1 MGQPKVNVS
10 ISNNNLGGL
19 ATSEDGTSALI
30 VSGVA
35 VGGQFALGD
44 VIGPFESVA
53 DAEDKGID
61 AAYDTTNTCLAHKH
75 ISDFYEGAP
84 AGTKLYV
91 MVVAKTVRMTTMC
104 DKTLTYAKKILST
117 LNGKVKLIGITMVPD
132 GAYTPTY
139 SGQLEADLA
148 TAITKMQELIVE
160 ERGLYR
166 YCRALLEGRN
176 WQGNASSTTDLRD
189 AAGPNANGLG
199 VVIAQDRDFVTA
211 NAHAAKYA
219 CVGYA
224 LGVLAG
230 LPVQRSIARVKN
242 GASAI
247 ANAGFSNDA
256 AYSTLT
262 DANLDSLH
270 DKGLIFL
277 KQHVQKTG
285 YYFNKDNAACPLTD
299 DFNTLSRG
307 RVMDK
312 VARITR
318 DVYTNDI
325 EDEVDVDPDLGT
337 LPVATCK
344 GFQGEVEKAIDE
356 QMTSKGEISGVTAYC
371 NPAQDVLSTSE
382 IAIEVDVVPK
392 GVASSIDVKLAY
404 KVATA

>member
-1 MGQPKVNVS
+1 MGQPKVNVT
-10 ISNNNLGGL
+10 ISNNNLGSL
-19 ATSEDGTSALI
+19 ANSEDGTSALI

-44 VIGPFESVA
+44 ILGPFESVA
-53 DAEDKGID
+53 DAESKGID

-75 ISDFYEGAP
+75 ISDFYIGAP

-91 MVVAKTVRMTTMC
+91 MVVAKTMRMTTMC
-104 DKTLTYAKKILST
+104 DKTLTHAKKILST

-139 SGQLEADLA
+139 SGQLEADLE
-148 TAITKMQELIVE
+148 TAIDKMQELIVE
-160 ERGLYR
+160 EQGQYR
-166 YCRALLEGRN
+166 YCRAILEGRN
-176 WQGNASSTTDLRD
+176 WQGSASTTLDLRD
-189 AAGPNANGLG
+189 VAGPNANGVG
-199 VVIAQDRDFVTA
+199 VVLAQDVDYVTA

-219 CVGYA
+219 CVGYV

-242 GASAI
+242 GPVAI
-247 ANAGFSNDA
+247 SNAGFSNDA
-256 AYSTLT
+256 AYSTLN
-262 DANLDSLH
+262 DSNLDSLH
-270 DKGLIFL
+270 DKGYIFL
-277 KQHVQKTG
+277 KQHVQKAG
-285 YYFNKDNAACPLTD
+285 FYFNKDNAACPLTD
-299 DFNTLSRG
+299 DYNTLSRG

-325 EDEVDVDPDLGT
+325 EDEVDVDPELGT
-337 LPVATCK
+337 LAVATCK

-356 QMTSKGEISGVTAYC
+356 QMTSKGEISAVSAYC
-371 NPAQDVLSTSE
+371 NAAQNVLTTSE
-382 IAIEVDVVPK
+382 IAIEVDIVPK

-404 KVATA
+404 KVATS